1 MPKDKILTNFQKEV
15 LKEIGKSEL
24 SRFFVWSGGTALSFY
39 YLQHR
44 LSVDLDFM
52 SQDLF
57 REEYL
62 LAELRKIARKL
73 GVKSIEEQKKLN
85 RHEFWLKKGEEVLRM
100 EFVFYP
106 FPHIKPP
113 QKLKEFN
120 IKIDSIE
127 DMLTNKA
134 HAAYERSEPKDIF
147 DLYCILLIK
156 KINFFRIF
164 KWVEKKFGVKI
175 DPVLFTGEA
184 LGGAEKLKEIR
195 PSILKKKLFKPSSI
209 KIYFQK
215 EAGIYLK
222 KKISR

>member
-1 MPKDKILTNFQKEV
+1 MSRDEILTNFQKEA
-15 LKEIGKSEL
+15 LKEVGKSEL
-24 SRFFVWSGGTALSFY
+24 SRFFIWSGGTALSFY

-57 REEYL
+57 RDEYL
-62 LAELRKIARKL
+62 LTEIGKIAENL
-73 GVKSIEEQKKLN
+73 GVRNIEEQKKFN
-85 RHEFWLKKGEEVLRM
+85 RHEFWLKKGKEILRI

-106 FPHIKPP
+106 FPRIKPP

-175 DPVLFTGEA
+175 DPVLFTSKA
-184 LGGAEKLKEIR
+184 LEGAEKLKEMR
-195 PSILKKKLFKPSSI
+195 PLRPKKKFFKPSSI

-215 EAGIYLK
+215 QAEIYLK
-222 KKISR
+222 KKITR

>member
-1 MPKDKILTNFQKEV
+1 MSRDEILTNFQKEA
-15 LKEIGKSEL
+15 LKEVGKSEL

-52 SQDLF
+52 SQDSF
-57 REEYL
+57 RDEYL
-62 LAELRKIARKL
+62 LTEIGKIAENL
-73 GVKSIEEQKKLN
+73 GVRNIEEQKKFN
-85 RHEFWLKKGEEVLRM
+85 RHEFWLKKGKEILRI

-106 FPHIKPP
+106 FPRIRPP

-134 HAAYERSEPKDIF
+134 QAAYERSEPKDIF

-175 DPVLFTGEA
+175 DPVLFTSKA
-184 LGGAEKLKEIR
+184 LEGAEKLKEMR
-195 PSILKKKLFKPSSI
+195 PLRPKKKFFKPSSI

-215 EAGIYLK
+215 QAEIYLK
-222 KKISR
+222 KKITC

>member
-1 MPKDKILTNFQKEV
+1 MSRDEILTNFQKGV

-24 SRFFVWSGGTALSFY
+24 FRFFVWSGGTALSFY

-44 LSVDLDFM
+44 LSVDLDFL

-57 REEYL
+57 RDEYL
-62 LAELRKIARKL
+62 LIELRKIAKNL
-73 GVKSIEEQKKLN
+73 GVKSIEEQKKFN
-85 RHEFWLKKGEEVLRM
+85 RREFWLKKGKEILRI

-106 FPHIKPP
+106 FPRIRPSK
-113 QKLKEFN
+113 KLKEFN

-175 DPVLFTGEA
+175 DPVLFAGQA
-184 LGGAEKLKEIR
+184 LEGVERLKEIR
-195 PSILKKKLFKPSSI
+195 PFILKKKFFKPSSI

-215 EAGIYLK
+215 EAEIYLK
-222 KKISR
+222 KKITR

>member
-1 MPKDKILTNFQKEV
+1 MPKDKILTNFQKEA
-15 LKEIGKSEL
+15 LKEVGKSEL

-44 LSVDLDFM
+44 LSADLDFM

-57 REEYL
+57 PDEYL
-62 LAELRKIARKL
+62 LIEFRKIARKL

-85 RHEFWLKKGEEVLRM
+85 RHEFWLKKGKEVLRM

-106 FPHIKPP
+106 FPHIRPP

-134 HAAYERSEPKDIF
+134 QAAYERSEPKDIF

-175 DPVLFTGEA
+175 DPVLFAAEV
-184 LGGAEKLKEIR
+184 LKGAEKLEEIR

-215 EAGIYLK
+215 ETETYLK
-222 KKISR
+222 KKITR

>member
-1 MPKDKILTNFQKEV
+1 MSEDKILTNFQRKA

-57 REEYL
+57 RDEYL
-62 LAELRKIARKL
+62 LTELRKIAKNL

-85 RHEFWLKKGEEVLRM
+85 RHEFWLKKGKEVLRM

-106 FPHIKPP
+106 FPRIRPP
-113 QKLKEFN
+113 KKLKEFN

-127 DMLTNKA
+127 GMLTNKVNA
-134 HAAYERSEPKDIF
+134 VYERSEPKDIF

-164 KWVEKKFGVKI
+164 KLVEKKFGIRI
-175 DPVLFTGEA
+175 DPVLFIGEV
-184 LGGAEKLKEIR
+184 LRGAEKLEGIR
-195 PSILKKKLFKPSSI
+195 PLILKKKLLKPSSI
-209 KIYFQK
+209 KAYFQK
-215 EAGIYLK
+215 GAQIYLK
-222 KKISR
+222 KKITR

>member
-1 MPKDKILTNFQKEV
+1 MSRDSILTNFQKRA

-57 REEYL
+57 RDEYL
-62 LAELRKIARKL
+62 LTELRKITKNL

-85 RHEFWLKKGEEVLRM
+85 RCEFWLKKDKEILRI

-106 FPHIKPP
+106 FPRVRPP
-113 QKLKEFN
+113 KKLKEFN

-127 DMLTNKA
+127 DMLTNKV

-164 KWVEKKFGVKI
+164 KLVEKKFGVRI
-175 DPVLFTGEA
+175 DPVLFIGEV
-184 LGGAEKLKEIR
+184 LRGAEKLEGIR
-195 PSILKKKLFKPSSI
+195 PLILKKKLLKPSSI
-209 KIYFQK
+209 KAYFQK
-215 EAGIYLK
+215 GAQIYLK
-222 KKISR
+222 KKITR

>member
-1 MPKDKILTNFQKEV
+1 MPRDEILTNFQKEV
-15 LKEIGKSEL
+15 LKEIGKSGL
-24 SRFFVWSGGTALSFY
+24 SRFFIWSGGTALSFY
-39 YLQHR
+39 YLRHR
-44 LSVDLDFM
+44 FSVDIDFM

-57 REEYL
+57 RDEYL
-62 LAELRKIARKL
+62 LTELGKIAKNS
-73 GVKSIEEQKKLN
+73 GVRSIEEQKKFN
-85 RHEFWLKKGEEVLRM
+85 RHEFWLKKGKEVLRI

-106 FPHIKPP
+106 FPRIRPP
-113 QKLKEFN
+113 KKLKEFN

-127 DMLTNKA
+127 DILTNKA

-175 DPVLFTGEA
+175 DPVLFIGEA
-184 LGGAEKLKEIR
+184 LKGAEKLREMR
-195 PSILKKKLFKPSSI
+195 PLILKKKFFKPSSI

-215 EAGIYLK
+215 EAEIYLK
-222 KKISR
+222 KKITH

>member
-1 MPKDKILTNFQKEV
+1 MSEDKILTNFQRKA

-44 LSVDLDFM
+44 LSADLDFM

-57 REEYL
+57 RDEYL
-62 LAELRKIARKL
+62 LTELRKIAKNL

-85 RHEFWLKKGEEVLRM
+85 RCEFWLKKDKEILRI

-106 FPHIKPP
+106 FPRVRPP
-113 QKLKEFN
+113 KKLKEFN

-127 DMLTNKA
+127 DMLTNKV

-164 KWVEKKFGVKI
+164 KLVEKKFGIRI
-175 DPVLFTGEA
+175 DPVLFIGEV
-184 LGGAEKLKEIR
+184 LRGAEKLEGIR
-195 PSILKKKLFKPSSI
+195 PLILKKKLLKPSSI
-209 KIYFQK
+209 KAYFQK
-215 EAGIYLK
+215 GAQIYLK
-222 KKISR
+222 KKITH

>member
-1 MPKDKILTNFQKEV
+1 MSRDEILTNFQKGA

-24 SRFFVWSGGTALSFY
+24 SRFFIWSGGTALSFY

-44 LSVDLDFM
+44 LSIDLDFM

-57 REEYL
+57 RDEYL
-62 LAELRKIARKL
+62 LTELGKIAKNL
-73 GVKSIEEQKKLN
+73 GVTSIEEQKKFN
-85 RHEFWLKKGEEVLRM
+85 RREFWLKKGKEVLRI

-106 FPHIKPP
+106 FPRIRPP

-120 IKIDSIE
+120 IKIDSIK

-175 DPVLFTGEA
+175 DPVLFTSEV
-184 LGGAEKLKEIR
+184 LKGAENLKELR
-195 PSILKKKLFKPSSI
+195 PLILKKKFFKPLSI

-215 EAGIYLK
+215 EAEIYLK
-222 KKISR
+222 KKITR